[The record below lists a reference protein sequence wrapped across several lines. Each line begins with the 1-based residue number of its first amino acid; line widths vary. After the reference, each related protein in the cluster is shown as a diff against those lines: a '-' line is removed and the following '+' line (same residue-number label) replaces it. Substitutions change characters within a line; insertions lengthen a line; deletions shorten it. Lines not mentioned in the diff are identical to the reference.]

1 MLKKRAAETEMRL
14 PPTPWCVTG
23 KNLSK
28 YILYMNEK
36 KLIFP
41 LPPFSYFVVN
51 EQYDWQD
58 GIPCKTYLGGA
69 EGNKMIIY
77 LRLKGH

>member
-1 MLKKRAAETEMRL
+1 MWSKTKQKIFIAAGVLRRRAAETEMRL
-14 PPTPWCVTG
+14 PPTLWCVTG

-28 YILYMNEK
+28 YILYTNEK

-41 LPPFSYFVVN
+41 LPPFSYSVVN

-58 GIPCKTYLGGA
+58 GIPCKNLFG
-69 EGNKMIIY
+69 
-77 LRLKGH
+77 RS

>member
-1 MLKKRAAETEMRL
+1 MIAVGVLRRRVVETETKL
-14 PPTPWCVTG
+14 PPIPWCVTG

-28 YILYMNEK
+28 YILYTNEK

-41 LPPFSYFVVN
+41 LPPFSYSVVN

-58 GIPCKTYLGGA
+58 GIPYKNLFG
-69 EGNKMIIY
+69 
-77 LRLKGH
+77 RS